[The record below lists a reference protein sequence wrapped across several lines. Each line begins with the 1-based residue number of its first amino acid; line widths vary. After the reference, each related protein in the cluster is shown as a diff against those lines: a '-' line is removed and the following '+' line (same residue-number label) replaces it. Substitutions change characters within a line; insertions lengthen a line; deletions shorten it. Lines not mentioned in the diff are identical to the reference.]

1 MEISL
6 IKDRDFIIFGLQPWD
21 TPTGSNCKNM
31 AQEISR
37 HNRVLYVNR
46 PLDRISKIKYKNDIR
61 TKNRLESIKHGKNV
75 LEEISSRLWIF
86 NPRKIIE
93 SINFL
98 PPGSFYN
105 FFNKRNNKKLAR
117 EIIWAGNQL
126 GFKDSILIIDNDFF
140 NGLYLKE
147 FLKPQ
152 LFVYYIRDFLLSQ
165 KYFVCHG
172 TKAEPLMIQKADLV
186 VTNSKYLAGYA
197 SKYNSNTVDIGQ
209 GCDVLD
215 FLNVPSEI
223 PSDVSGIKYPVIGY
237 CGALTSTRL
246 DMKVIHFIAVQEP
259 DWNIVLV
266 GPEDDHFRLSVLHQL
281 PNIYFLGI
289 KQTKELPQYIHS
301 FDVCINPQLL
311 NQMTI
316 GNYPRKID
324 EYLAA
329 GKPVVA
335 TKTEAME
342 MFSDQVYLCKSKEE
356 YIHKIQEALNEPLK
370 ETGKEARREMAKSHT
385 WAASV
390 NKLYRSICKTSK
402 DHGRQ

>member
-1 MEISL
+1 MEIPL

-21 TPTGSNCKNM
+21 IPTGSNCKNI
-31 AQEISR
+31 AEEISR

-46 PLDRISKIKYKNDIR
+46 PLDRVSRIKYKKDIR
-61 TKNRLESIKHGKNV
+61 TKNRLESIKLGKNV
-75 LEEISSRLWIF
+75 LEKINNSLWVF
-86 NPRKIIE
+86 NPRIIIE
-93 SINFL
+93 SVNFL
-98 PPGSFYN
+98 PQGLIYN
-105 FFNKRNNKKLAR
+105 FFNKRNNKKLAS
-117 EIIWAGNQL
+117 EINWAGQQL
-126 GFKDSILIIDNDFF
+126 GFKNSILIIDNDFF
-140 NGLYLKE
+140 NGLYLKD
-147 FLKPQ
+147 FLNPPF
-152 LFVYYIRDFLLSQ
+152 FVYYIRDFLLSQ
-165 KYFVCHG
+165 KYFVRHG
-172 TKAEPLMIQKADLV
+172 SKAEPLMIQKADLV
-186 VTNSKYLAGYA
+186 AANSKYLAGYA
-197 SKYNSNTVDIGQ
+197 STYNPNSTDIGQ
-209 GCDVLD
+209 GCDVED

-223 PSDVSGIKYPVIGY
+223 PFDITEIKYPVIGY

-246 DMKVIHFIAVQEP
+246 DMETIHFIAVQKP

-266 GPEDDHFRLSVLHQL
+266 GPEDDRFKVSGLHQL
-281 PNIYFLGI
+281 PNIHFLGS

-342 MFSDQVYLCKSKEE
+342 MFSDQVYLCNSKEE
-356 YIHKIQEALNEPLK
+356 YIHKIQEALDEPFL
-370 ETGKEARREMAKSHT
+370 ETRKEARKEMAKSHT

-390 NKLYRSICKTSK
+390 KELYRSIHKTRK
-402 DHGRQ
+402 DYE

>member
-1 MEISL
+1 MEIPL

-21 TPTGSNCKNM
+21 IPTGSNCKNM
-31 AQEISR
+31 AEEISR

-46 PLDRISKIKYKNDIR
+46 PLDRMSRIKYKNDTR
-61 TKNRLESIKHGKNV
+61 VKTRLQSIKLGKNV
-75 LEEISSRLWIF
+75 LEKINSSLWIF
-86 NPRKIIE
+86 NPRVILE

-98 PPGSFYN
+98 PRGSIYN
-105 FFNKRNNKKLAR
+105 FLNKKNNKKLAN
-117 EIIWAGNQL
+117 EINRAGNQL
-126 GFKDSILIIDNDFF
+126 GFKNPILIIDNDFF
-140 NGLYLKE
+140 NGLYLKD

-152 LFVYYIRDFLLSQ
+152 FFVYYIRDFLLSQ
-165 KYFVCHG
+165 KYFVRHG
-172 TKAEPLMIQKADLV
+172 SKAEPLMIQKADLV
-186 VTNSKYLAGYA
+186 AANSKYLAGYA
-197 SKYNSNTVDIGQ
+197 SRYNSNTADIGQ
-209 GCDVLD
+209 GCDVED
-215 FLNVPSEI
+215 FLNPLSGTPSGFT
-223 PSDVSGIKYPVIGY
+223 GIKHPIIGY

-246 DMKVIHFIAVQEP
+246 DIDTIRFIAVQRP

-266 GPEDDHFRLSVLHQL
+266 GPEDDRFKASGLHQL
-281 PNIYFLGI
+281 PNIFFLGS
-289 KQTKELPQYIHS
+289 KQAKELPQYIHS

-342 MFSDQVYLCKSKEE
+342 MFSDQVYLCNNKEE
-356 YIHKIQEALNEPLK
+356 YIHKIREALDEPLK
-370 ETGKEARREMAKSHT
+370 ETRKETRREMAKSHT

-390 NKLYRSICKTSK
+390 NELYRSIRKTSK
-402 DHGRQ
+402 DHE